1 LDIEMR
7 KPAIFTILLLLASAT
22 GSVCE
27 SGSPIESDPPK
38 INATGMVYNVVDG
51 DTFNVTDFGRV
62 RLADVDSPEMGT
74 PEGEAAKLY
83 TQLHLEGKTVRLDV
97 DDSKGTDQYGRWI
110 CVVYLESPLGEVGE
124 NFNRMLVDDG
134 FAVVKDYKDNEFD
147 PLDWWPAFRQ
157 VVIGEVELNPV
168 GDDNEAGCEWVQ
180 IFNRG
185 EEEVDVGGWTL
196 STTSGRSVTL
206 TIPEGTAIEPGESY
220 LVTRECRWLDN
231 SDESIVLTT
240 DSNLEVDRTLPLS
253 DNDNDGQVWFLTD
266 EDVPKW
272 RYGWP

>member
-1 LDIEMR
+1 MR
-7 KPAIFTILLLLASAT
+7 GLSSVIVFLLLASVT

-27 SGSPIESDPPK
+27 SDSARESDHPK

-62 RLADVDSPEMGT
+62 RLADVDSPEIGT

-83 TQLHLEGKTVRLDV
+83 TRLHLQGKYVHLDV
-97 DDSKGTDQYGRWI
+97 DDSKGTDKYGRWI
-110 CVVYLESPLGEVGE
+110 CVVRLESPSGEVGD

-157 VVIGEVELNPV
+157 VVIGEVELNPA
-168 GDDNEAGCEWVQ
+168 GDDNDPGCEWVK

-185 EEEVDVGGWTL
+185 EELVDVGGWTL
-196 STTSGRSVTL
+196 STTSGNCVTL
-206 TIPEGTAIEPGESY
+206 TIPQGTVVEPGMSH
-220 LVTRECRWLDN
+220 LVTRECQWLDN
-231 SDESIVLTT
+231 SNESIVLKT

-266 EDVPKW
+266 DEVPKW